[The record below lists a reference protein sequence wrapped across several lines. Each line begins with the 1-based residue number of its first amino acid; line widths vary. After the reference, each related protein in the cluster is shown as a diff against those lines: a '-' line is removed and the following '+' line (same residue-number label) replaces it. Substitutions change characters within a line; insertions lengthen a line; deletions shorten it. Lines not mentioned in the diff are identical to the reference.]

1 MFRSQ
6 RFKPLLYLKGL
17 TTPPSLQT
25 PKPNSPF
32 PSTLFPKH
40 ISLTSQQHSFAA
52 SYLVNTFGLS
62 PETALKVSE
71 RVRFDTPQKPDS
83 VIAFFTSNGFTV
95 PQIKSIVK
103 RVPDVLN
110 CNPHKR
116 LWPKFQ
122 FLLSK
127 GASYPSDIVHLVN
140 RCPRIINSSLEKNVI
155 PTFELVKRFLQS
167 DKKTIDCVFA
177 NRHFLNYNTA
187 SENVNLLL
195 DVGVKDS
202 SITYLFRRRASIL
215 LSKDLRKNI
224 DEVKELGFDP
234 SKMSFVMALH
244 AKMSVPK
251 SRWDA
256 KVDACKSWGWSEEM
270 VLDAF
275 RKHPIFMLGSKDKIN
290 EVMRFWVDQ
299 LGWDP
304 LALAKMPKIFGYSL
318 KGRIIPRGL
327 VVRYLI
333 GKGLRKKSAS
343 LLTPFSASERLFL
356 ENYVM
361 RFKEE
366 THQLSKVYVE
376 K

>member
-167 DKKTIDCVFA
+167 DKKTIDCILSC
-177 NRHFLNYNTA
+177 RHFRGYD
-187 SENVNLLL
+187 NVPKNLRLLL
-195 DVGVKDS
+195 DDGVKDCN
-202 SITYLFRRRASIL
+202 ITYMLLRRPSIIVYCGM
-215 LSKDLRKNI
+215 REVV
-224 DEVKELGFDP
+224 DEL
-234 SKMSFVMALH
+234 
-244 AKMSVPK
+244 
-251 SRWDA
+251 
-256 KVDACKSWGWSEEM
+256 
-270 VLDAF
+270 
-275 RKHPIFMLGSKDKIN
+275 
-290 EVMRFWVDQ
+290 
-299 LGWDP
+299 
-304 LALAKMPKIFGYSL
+304 
-318 KGRIIPRGL
+318 
-327 VVRYLI
+327 
-333 GKGLRKKSAS
+333 
-343 LLTPFSASERLFL
+343 
-356 ENYVM
+356 
-361 RFKEE
+361 
-366 THQLSKVYVE
+366 
-376 K
+376 

>member
-1 MFRSQ
+1 M
-6 RFKPLLYLKGL
+6 
-17 TTPPSLQT
+17 
-25 PKPNSPF
+25 
-32 PSTLFPKH
+32 
-40 ISLTSQQHSFAA
+40 
-52 SYLVNTFGLS
+52 
-62 PETALKVSE
+62 
-71 RVRFDTPQKPDS
+71 
-83 VIAFFTSNGFTV
+83 
-95 PQIKSIVK
+95 
-103 RVPDVLN
+103 
-110 CNPHKR
+110 
-116 LWPKFQ
+116 
-122 FLLSK
+122 
-127 GASYPSDIVHLVN
+127 
-140 RCPRIINSSLEKNVI
+140 
-155 PTFELVKRFLQS
+155 
-167 DKKTIDCVFA
+167 
-177 NRHFLNYNTA
+177 
-187 SENVNLLL
+187 NLLL